1 MPQAPES
8 ISGPARELAGTSE
21 HAVILVI
28 LCASLTASCI
38 GAGTYP
44 EPLSNR
50 HEIQAA
56 SPKLD
61 SIDIWNLPLQD
72 YPLLSRFTRLKR
84 IRLYSREGT
93 FATDDKLKAIATL
106 RLTNLTQVEVIDL
119 IVTMR
124 KGIWCHVV
132 DRAGRLDQETLRA
145 KAAERG
151 SRVLVRSTGALQDMR
166 LRQ

>member
-1 MPQAPES
+1 MAS
-8 ISGPARELAGTSE
+8 RMMLTGVNIANCDGITKAGISEF
-21 HAVILVI
+21 
-28 LCASLTASCI
+28 
-38 GAGTYP
+38 
-44 EPLSNR
+44 
-50 HEIQAA
+50 
-56 SPKLD
+56 
-61 SIDIWNLPLQD
+61 
-72 YPLLSRFTRLKR
+72 SRSTRLEFIQFSADR
-84 IRLYSREGT
+84 
-93 FATDDKLKAIATL
+93 
-106 RLTNLTQVEVIDL
+106 LTQVEVIDL